1 MNTSPL
7 PITRSLNP
15 VTVLSLLVAL
25 LMTVLSTAGFVNP
38 SGVYPS
44 VTIQEAFLANDVVN
58 LLVGLPILLGSI
70 WLSRRGVLI
79 GLLLWPGALLYT
91 LYNYIAYLFGMPFR
105 GVALAYLVIVLLSA
119 YTVFDLLRIIDKE
132 TVHERLSGGVP
143 RRFAG
148 WVLFSFGVLFFGRAI
163 GLIVQAN
170 INQTAIS
177 ASELGVLIADIVLS
191 ALWIAG
197 GVSLLRRKS
206 LGYVGGLGLLF
217 AASMLFV
224 GLLLFILLQP
234 VLTGKPFV
242 AGDLIA
248 VFMMSLICFI
258 PFGLF
263 VRAVLVKGNV

>member
-7 PITRSLNP
+7 PITRSIKP

-25 LMTVLSTAGFVNP
+25 LMTILSAAGFVNP
-38 SGVYPS
+38 SVVYPA
-44 VTIQEAFLANDVVN
+44 VGMQEAFLANDVVN

-105 GVALAYLVIVLLSA
+105 GVALAYLAIVLLSA
-119 YTVFDLLRIIDKE
+119 YAVFDLLRIIDKQA
-132 TVHERLSGGVP
+132 VHERLSGRVP

-148 WVLFSFGVLFFGRAI
+148 WVLLLFGVLFLGRAI
-163 GLIVQAN
+163 GLIVQA
-170 INQTAIS
+170 IIDQTS
-177 ASELGVLIADIVLS
+177 LPGSELGVLIADIVLS

-197 GVSLLRRKS
+197 GVSLLGRKP

-234 VLTGKPFV
+234 ILTGMPFV
-242 AGDLIA
+242 PGDFIA

-263 VRAVLVKGNV
+263 VRAVLVKGNS